1 MDISRYRMVTVMLVA
16 AVLAATILAGL
27 SVLSPASAQ
36 TGSKVL
42 KVCKAAQRTI
52 DASKLPDVWDPAK
65 CPVEDMVIRDG
76 AAASVL
82 PAPGQSVHV
91 EALGPSGAQQLTIAR
106 AKDGTVDLGKV
117 GNEAHAGEATPG
129 EVSASAVNN
138 ECSDSAYNISNRWRV
153 EGTLRY
159 YFKRATTPRG
169 VGGRLAAERA
179 VRSAAGNITQT
190 RNRCGLG
197 DRVSAKASYMGNTAN
212 AAQIDRNGACRG
224 NDGKSVVS
232 FGYISDAYTG
242 AQHCTWV
249 RYQSGNAR
257 YAKVFS
263 SDIKIN
269 TSYRWTTN
277 PGAGSCSNRLDVAS
291 YVTHEF
297 GHTFG
302 LDHPRGNHP
311 SLTMNETVG
320 KGYCDA
326 SARTLGRGDVLGLG
340 RIYR

>member
-1 MDISRYRMVTVMLVA
+1 MRPRELGIGNLFE
-16 AVLAATILAGL
+16 G
-27 SVLSPASAQ
+27 
-36 TGSKVL
+36 
-42 KVCKAAQRTI
+42 
-52 DASKLPDVWDPAK
+52 
-65 CPVEDMVIRDG
+65 IRDAVIVAEARSG
-76 AAASVL
+76 RVLLWNPAAERVFGYS
-82 PAPGQSVHV
+82 SS
-91 EALGPSGAQQLTIAR
+91 EALGMRVEQLVPECLKDKHRASMTRYGESGH
-106 AKDGTVDLGKV
+106 
-117 GNEAHAGEATPG
+117 EAHVGEATPG

-179 VRSAAGNITQT
+179 IRGAAGNITQT

-302 LDHPRGNHP
+302 LEHPRGNHP

-340 RIYR
+340 RIY